1 MKHYLLSF
9 LLIMMAAFCTFQTAS
24 AKESDDDESRHVIV
38 TLKSGEK
45 VEGYLKW
52 GWQAE
57 KSLFKKE
64 NFSFTMS
71 KTPDGKDPVKYTA
84 EDVMCIDYTEVSE
97 DYPDGQRWESH
108 TLAYP
113 TIVSRKNTMQRLICV
128 NKVGKNATTYKWNIW
143 VATGVNNSGRSLQ
156 TQYGVRFHN
165 DPEGIVYTY
174 MLVNSRLIKN
184 KYPGLQKFCKKW
196 FKGPERKIHNKEA
209 EENDSWILDMYDAY
223 LEKMGDEAANL
234 PYPTKSKKAKT
245 E

>member
-9 LLIMMAAFCTFQTAS
+9 LLVMAAFCTFQTAG

-52 GWQAE
+52 GWQGE

-84 EDVMCIDYTEVSE
+84 EDVVCVDYTEVSE
-97 DYPDGQRWESH
+97 DYPDGQHWESRV
-108 TLAYP
+108 LAYP

-128 NKVGKNATTYKWNIW
+128 NKVGKNATTYTWNIW
-143 VATGVNNSGRSLQ
+143 VAAGLNGMGRALQ

-174 MLVNSRLIKN
+174 MLVNSRLIKD

-196 FKGPERKIHNKEA
+196 FKGPEGKIHNKEA

-223 LEKMGDEAANL
+223 LEKMGEEAANL
-234 PYPTKSKKAKT
+234 PYPKKAKKK
-245 E
+245 

>member
-1 MKHYLLSF
+1 
-9 LLIMMAAFCTFQTAS
+9 
-24 AKESDDDESRHVIV
+24 
-38 TLKSGEK
+38 
-45 VEGYLKW
+45 
-52 GWQAE
+52 
-57 KSLFKKE
+57 
-64 NFSFTMS
+64 MS

-97 DYPDGQRWESH
+97 DYPDGQRWDSH

-143 VATGVNNSGRSLQ
+143 VATGVNNMGRSLQ

-184 KYPGLQKFCKKW
+184 KYPRLQKFCKKW
-196 FKGPERKIHNKEA
+196 FKGPEGKIHNKEA

-234 PYPTKSKKAKT
+234 PYPTKSKKAKK
-245 E
+245 EQFFR